1 MTPTV
6 KTFLQLAAVLVVLA
20 AAGVLAVTTATLSG
34 TEVYAL
40 VGFIA
45 GGTAVA
51 GGIALTATPANV
63 IPHIILILA
72 VLGLTI
78 AMAEKSVFGNAEV
91 TGVFTFIVGGGV
103 LGAGSNIITTKLA
116 KANAAHEP
124 PAFAPGHPLEVPPF
138 HPLEGAPPV
147 LAPPVA

>member
-6 KTFLQLAAVLVVLA
+6 KAFLQLSAVLVVLA

-116 KANAAHEP
+116 KAKADQSAALGPYVPIVVKESP
-124 PAFAPGHPLEVPPF
+124 PGPPLPLPDPGTPAP
-138 HPLEGAPPV
+138 
-147 LAPPVA
+147 